1 VSQPPDPPAA
11 PRERADAA
19 RNRRRV
25 LDAAAALFAERDPAT
40 VTMEDIARRAGV
52 GKATL
57 YRRYPDRTAIAAALL
72 DGHERDLQERL
83 LRGPAPLGPG
93 APPGERLAAFLI
105 ALADLLEAH
114 GHLSLAIE
122 TEAQRLATGA
132 HAAWRAHVQHLLDE
146 AAGTAA
152 THTALADQLLAAVS
166 PSLYRHQ
173 RETLGLTRGDIH
185 AALGLL
191 AHRVAGAVA
200 P

>member
-1 VSQPPDPPAA
+1 MAELPRPPERP
-11 PRERADAA
+11 ERADAA

-40 VTMEDIARRAGV
+40 VTMEDIAQRAGV

-72 DGHERDLQERL
+72 DGHERELQERL
-83 LRGPAPLGPG
+83 LTGPPPLGPG
-93 APPGERLAAFLI
+93 APPGERLAAFLV
-105 ALADLLEAH
+105 ATAELLEAQ

-132 HAAWRAHVQHLLDE
+132 HAAWRMHVEHLLE
-146 AAGTAA
+146 AAGAGTASS
-152 THTALADQLLAAVS
+152 ALADQVLAAVS

-173 RETLGLTRGDIH
+173 RERLGLS
-185 AALGLL
+185 AAELHDALRVL
-191 AHRVAGAVA
+191 AQRLAAGA
-200 P
+200 